1 MNRRDDKESGPD
13 SVRIHVRVKTR
24 SSREAIEGWEDG
36 VLVVRLTSPPVEG
49 AANISLVKL
58 VSKTLKI
65 ARGRVRIVSGE
76 KSRNKILELTGLA
89 MGDVAERLH

>member
-1 MNRRDDKESGPD
+1 MSRRPAKENGP
-13 SVRIHVRVKTR
+13 VTARIHVRVKPR

-36 VLVVRLTSPPVEG
+36 ILVVRLTSPPVEG
-49 AANISLVKL
+49 AANASLVKL

-76 KSRNKILELTGLA
+76 KSRNKVLEVNGLA
-89 MGDVAERLH
+89 ADDVVEKLH